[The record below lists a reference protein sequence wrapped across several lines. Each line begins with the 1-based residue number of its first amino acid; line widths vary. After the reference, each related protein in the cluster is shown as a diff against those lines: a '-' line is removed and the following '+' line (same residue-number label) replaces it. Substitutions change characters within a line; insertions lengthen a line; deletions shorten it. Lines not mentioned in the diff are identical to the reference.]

1 MLMYKCKSCGGNLN
15 VNEGDKV
22 VECEYCGT
30 KQTIPTSND
39 EKILKQLARGNAL
52 RNEGEFDK
60 AYSLFEQVIIENAEA
75 ESYWNL
81 LLCKY
86 GITYVDDYD
95 GKKKPTIN
103 RMSMN
108 SILEDSDYKK
118 VLDLADVVAKERY
131 IEEANEINR
140 LQTEIINIAKK
151 EKPYDIFISYKET
164 DESGDRT
171 KDSILAQDIYNAL
184 EKEGYKVFL
193 SRVTLSSIAGQAYEP
208 YIYSA
213 LYSSK
218 LMVLVTTNEEYVNAV
233 WVKNEWSRFLGM
245 MKNDSSKKIIPCY
258 ADMDAYDLPKEI
270 RNLQAI
276 DLGRL
281 GSIQDLLTGVDKI
294 FGKNI
299 KQGQKQENTSSIES
313 LLKRA
318 KLFLEDM
325 DFDEAANYAN
335 KVLDINPECT
345 EAYEIL
351 LAVDYK
357 TTIENIEKGK
367 AYILDNK
374 NYKKIMM
381 FGDNVV
387 KEKYEKTAK
396 FYFENLINEIN
407 NDIGN
412 IDECYDVE
420 LMKNKLEKA
429 TMSDEYL
436 LNSEVLK
443 KLKERY
449 SYLTSPF
456 ESTPCAKLGY
466 ESNAFTCF
474 FYDSYLKLIHVFQLN
489 SFTSGSIYNQF
500 WAHKNFIYGEPFK
513 KEGNKY
519 KYYNGEDYKFAEGEL
534 IIPYRS
540 IKKIELEKGRENFYT
555 FEISYENSGNITCE
569 SIFVPGDQ
577 STLRDGILKFSE
589 CLKKV
594 GDRYNFFV
602 DLDRVKSYL
611 KESEE
616 NESAKENKS
625 ANCYASTSKSGGCY
639 VATCVYGS
647 YDCPEVWRLRRY
659 RDFYLDKHW
668 WGRIFIKIYY
678 AISPKLVK
686 LFGEKKWF
694 KNPIKRMLDK
704 KQDKLAKRGYSDT
717 KYIDKY

>member
-30 KQTIPTSND
+30 KQTISTSND

-60 AYSLFEQVIIENAEA
+60 AYSLFEQVILENAEA

-218 LMVLVTTNEEYVNAV
+218 IMVLVTTNEEYVNAV

-276 DLGRL
+276 DLSRL

-318 KLFLEDM
+318 KLFLADKEY
-325 DFDEAANYAN
+325 DEAANYAN

-345 EAYEIL
+345 EAYEVL

-374 NYKKIMM
+374 NYKKIML

-387 KEKYEKTAK
+387 KEKYEKTGK
-396 FYFENLINEIN
+396 IYIDNLINEIN

-420 LMKNKLEKA
+420 LMKNKLKKV
-429 TMSDEYL
+429 TISDDYL
-436 LNSEVLK
+436 QNFEVLK
-443 KLKERY
+443 KLKDRY
-449 SYLTSPF
+449 TYLAIPSKEFWYGKTLIMF
-456 ESTPCAKLGY
+456 KDGHLLVDNIQDHT
-466 ESNAFTCF
+466 NA
-474 FYDSYLKLIHVFQLN
+474 
-489 SFTSGSIYNQF
+489 
-500 WAHKNFIYGEPFK
+500 
-513 KEGNKY
+513 
-519 KYYNGEDYKFAEGEL
+519 L
-534 IIPYRS
+534 IITYNS
-540 IKKIELEKGRENFYT
+540 IKKVEVNISSYT
-555 FEISYENSGNITCE
+555 RNEYSFNHVYDVVKTTISYENRGNILSCVL
-569 SIFVPGDQ
+569 SDDL
-577 STLRDGILKFSE
+577 LRDGDYSKDKELEIISLIE
-589 CLKKV
+589 YLKKA
-594 GDRYNFFV
+594 GDRYKFFV
-602 DLDRVKSYL
+602 DLDRVKSRL
-611 KESEE
+611 KEIRNTTKNST
-616 NESAKENKS
+616 SVT
-625 ANCYASTSKSGGCY
+625 TSKSGGCY

-668 WGRIFIKIYY
+668 WGRIFIKVYY
-678 AISPKLVK
+678 SISPKLVK
-686 LFGEKKWF
+686 WFGEKEWF
-694 KNPIKRMLDK
+694 KNPIKRILDK
-704 KQDKLAKRGYSDT
+704 KQNKLAKRGYSDT